1 MKFNMLPLFAAALL
15 GQAAAAQGTLQ
26 EPGSLLVFH
35 EFNNRHGVQNLIT
48 VTNTADGDAT
58 TDTINVEYV
67 YRARYGYDGQEL
79 NCLETNRTRTLTPN
93 DTLSVFTVL
102 DNPNYEQGY
111 LYVFAKSRTTGR
123 AVKFD
128 HLIGTNLVLDGVLIF
143 DYQVNP
149 AVFKAGEALASGAQT
164 DLDSDG
170 IRDLNGNE
178 YAQAPDQ
185 ILIPRFIGNIPHF
198 LESELVLV
206 NLTGGA
212 AFTSILDFLAYNDN
226 EEVFSTQYQFKCWD
240 RVPLLEISGI
250 FANAFLATTN
260 HAANEIAGA
269 TTTETGWIRIDG
281 NTAFSTNTQIDDP
294 AFLAVL
300 VERLIVF
307 EAASLPFG
315 QGTQNNGDLLPLSIL
330 GDNGQ

>member
-1 MKFNMLPLFAAALL
+1 MKFNVLPLFAAAFV
-15 GQAAAAQGTLQ
+15 GQAALAQSPLQ

-67 YRARYGYDGQEL
+67 YRARYGFDGQEL

-128 HLIGTNLVLDGVLIF
+128 HLIGTNLVLDGVLVF

-149 AVFKAGEALASGAQT
+149 AVFKAGSALADGAQT
-164 DLDSDG
+164 DLDSDN

-178 YAQAPDQ
+178 YAQVPDQ
-185 ILIPRFIGNIPHF
+185 ILIPRFIGNAYPV
-198 LESELVLV
+198 LGSDLVLV

-212 AFTSILDFLAYNDN
+212 AFTSILDFLVYNDN

-240 RVPLLEISGI
+240 RVALLDISGI
-250 FANAFLATTN
+250 FANEFLQTTN

-269 TTTETGWIRIDG
+269 THVETGWIRIDG
-281 NTAFSTNTQIDDP
+281 NTSFSTNTQIDDP

-300 VERLIVF
+300 VERLLVF

-315 QGTQNNGDLLPLSIL
+315 EGAQNNGDLLPLSIL
-330 GDNGQ
+330 GDNGL